1 MKVLVTGASGFIG
14 YHLVRKLIESNFEV
28 IGIDNER
35 SSYGGNLAEIRSKK
49 LFREFGFK
57 SNKLDL
63 ADSDISEILKLSE
76 SVDSIVHLAAWPGV
90 RQSSLN
96 PEAYSRNNIQAF
108 NRIIEIPRILK
119 TNRFIYAS
127 SSSVYGNQGLDGP
140 VQENNADIKNALSYY
155 SLTKFQ
161 NEITANF
168 YQENFSINTIGL
180 RLFTVYGPMGR
191 PDMAY
196 WNFSER
202 ILDGRSIELYGH
214 NGGERCF
221 TYIDDVINSIF
232 SLLQIDKKF
241 FSKSVNISSG
251 NPRATK
257 ELVELLCNYLGNK
270 EVDIMEIDRPP
281 EDAEKT
287 WADISLLNSMIGYQ
301 HFTPLETGLEKFA
314 DWFLEFRNSKHN
326 LNAL

>member
-14 YHLVRKLIESNFEV
+14 YHLVRKLMESDIEV
-28 IGIDNER
+28 IGVDNEI
-35 SSYGGNLAEIRSKK
+35 SSYGRNLVEIRSAK
-49 LFREFGFK
+49 LHEDFGFK
-57 SNKLDL
+57 SSKLDL
-63 ADSDISEILKLSE
+63 ADSDISEMLKLSE

-90 RQSSLN
+90 RQSRLN
-96 PEAYSRNNIQAF
+96 PEGYSRNNIHAF

-119 TNRFIYAS
+119 TNKFIYAS
-127 SSSVYGNQGLDGP
+127 SSSVYGNQGLNGP
-140 VQENNADIKNALSYY
+140 VKESNAAIENALSYY
-155 SLTKFQ
+155 ALTKFQ

-168 YQENFSINTIGL
+168 YQDNFSVNTIGL

-221 TYIDDVINSIF
+221 TYIDDVVNSIF
-232 SLLQIDKKF
+232 GLLEIDEKF
-241 FSKSVNISSG
+241 SSKIINISSG

-257 ELVELLCNYLGNK
+257 DLVDLLCTNLGSK
-270 EVDIMEIDRPP
+270 KVEILEIDRPP
-281 EDAEKT
+281 EDAKKT
-287 WADISLLNSMIGYQ
+287 WADISLLNSMIGFQ
-301 HFTPLETGLEKFA
+301 DFTSLETGLEKFA
-314 DWFLEFRNSKHN
+314 DWFLGFRNSK
-326 LNAL
+326 

>member
-14 YHLVRKLIESNFEV
+14 YHLVRKLIDSNIEV

-35 SSYGGNLAEIRSKK
+35 PSYGGNLAAIRSGN
-49 LFREFGFK
+49 LFKDFGFK

-63 ADSDISEILKLSE
+63 VDCDISEILKLSE

-90 RQSSLN
+90 RQSRLN

-119 TNRFIYAS
+119 TTKFIYAS
-127 SSSVYGNQGLDGP
+127 SSSVYGNQGLNGP
-140 VQENNADIKNALSYY
+140 VQESMATIENPLSYY
-155 SLTKFQ
+155 ALTKLQ

-168 YQENFSINTIGL
+168 YEENFSVNTIGL

-196 WNFSER
+196 WSFSEK
-202 ILDGRSIELYGH
+202 ILDGKNIELYGH

-232 SLLQIDKKF
+232 NLLSVDEKF
-241 FSKSVNISSG
+241 SSKIVNISSG
-251 NPRATK
+251 NPRETK
-257 ELVELLCNYLGNK
+257 ELVDLLCANLGNK
-270 EVDIMEIDRPP
+270 KVEILEISRPP

-287 WADISLLNSMIGYQ
+287 WADISLLNSMIGFQ
-301 HFTPLETGLEKFA
+301 NFTSLETGLEKFA
-314 DWFLEFRNSKHN
+314 DWFLQFRNSK
-326 LNAL
+326 

>member
-14 YHLVRKLIESNFEV
+14 YHLVRKLIDSNIEV

-35 SSYGGNLAEIRSKK
+35 SSYGGNLAAIRSAN
-49 LFREFGFK
+49 LFKEFGFK

-63 ADSDISEILKLSE
+63 VDCDISEILKLSE

-90 RQSSLN
+90 RQSRLN

-119 TNRFIYAS
+119 TTKFIYAS
-127 SSSVYGNQGLDGP
+127 SSSVYGNQGLNGP
-140 VQENNADIKNALSYY
+140 VQESMATIENPLSYY
-155 SLTKFQ
+155 ALTKLQ

-168 YQENFSINTIGL
+168 YEQNFSVNTIGL

-196 WNFSER
+196 WSFSEK
-202 ILDGRSIELYGH
+202 ILDGKNIELYGH

-232 SLLQIDKKF
+232 NLLSIEEKF
-241 FSKSVNISSG
+241 SSKIVNISSG
-251 NPRATK
+251 NPRETK
-257 ELVELLCNYLGNK
+257 ELVDLLYANLGNK
-270 EVDIMEIDRPP
+270 KVEILEISRPP

-287 WADISLLNSMIGYQ
+287 WADISLLNSMIGFQ
-301 HFTPLETGLEKFA
+301 NFTSLETGLEKFA
-314 DWFLEFRNSKHN
+314 DWFLQFRNSK
-326 LNAL
+326 

>member
-14 YHLVRKLIESNFEV
+14 YHLVRKLIDSNIEV

-35 SSYGGNLAEIRSKK
+35 SSYGGNLAAIRSAN
-49 LFREFGFK
+49 LFKEFGFK

-63 ADSDISEILKLSE
+63 ADCDISEILKLSE

-90 RQSSLN
+90 RQSRLN

-119 TNRFIYAS
+119 TTKFIYAS
-127 SSSVYGNQGLDGP
+127 SSSVYGNQGLNGP
-140 VQENNADIKNALSYY
+140 VQESMATIENPLSYY
-155 SLTKFQ
+155 ALTKLQ
-161 NEITANF
+161 NEITADF
-168 YQENFSINTIGL
+168 YEQNFSVNTIGL

-196 WNFSER
+196 WSFSEK
-202 ILDGRSIELYGH
+202 ILDGKNIELYGH

-232 SLLQIDKKF
+232 NLLSIDEKF
-241 FSKSVNISSG
+241 SSKIVNISSG
-251 NPRATK
+251 NPRETK
-257 ELVELLCNYLGNK
+257 ELVDLLCANLGNK
-270 EVDIMEIDRPP
+270 KVEILEISRPP

-287 WADISLLNSMIGYQ
+287 WADISLLNSMIGFQ
-301 HFTPLETGLEKFA
+301 NFTSLETGLEKFA
-314 DWFLEFRNSKHN
+314 DWFLQFRNSK
-326 LNAL
+326 

>member
-14 YHLVRKLIESNFEV
+14 YHLVRKLIDSNIEV

-35 SSYGGNLAEIRSKK
+35 SSYGGNLAAIRSAN
-49 LFREFGFK
+49 LFKEFGFK

-63 ADSDISEILKLSE
+63 VDCDISEILKLSE

-90 RQSSLN
+90 RQSRLN

-108 NRIIEIPRILK
+108 NRIIEIPRILRTTK
-119 TNRFIYAS
+119 FIYAS
-127 SSSVYGNQGLDGP
+127 SSSVYGNQGLNGP
-140 VQENNADIKNALSYY
+140 VQESMATIENLLSYY
-155 SLTKFQ
+155 ALTKLQ

-168 YQENFSINTIGL
+168 YEENFSVNTIGL

-196 WNFSER
+196 WSFSEK
-202 ILDGRSIELYGH
+202 ILDGKNIELYGH

-232 SLLQIDKKF
+232 NLLSVDEKF
-241 FSKSVNISSG
+241 SSKIVNISSG
-251 NPRATK
+251 NPRETK
-257 ELVELLCNYLGNK
+257 ELVDLLCANLGNK
-270 EVDIMEIDRPP
+270 KVEILEISRPP

-287 WADISLLNSMIGYQ
+287 WADISLLNSMIGFQ
-301 HFTPLETGLEKFA
+301 NFTSLETGLEKFA
-314 DWFLEFRNSKHN
+314 DWFLQFRNSK
-326 LNAL
+326 